1 MYRKTKEEE
10 EEEEEVESILTQGAI
25 SKQNTAGVCVVV

>member
-10 EEEEEVESILTQGAI
+10 EEEVESLLTQGATI
-25 SKQNTAGVCVVV
+25 SNTKHGGGV